1 MKNIPIGE
9 VLKEYGYINEDQ
21 LQTALA
27 EQKKDRSRRLGQH
40 LIDLGFITEKQ
51 MLKALSDK
59 LNEPI
64 VDLNTSHIE
73 VDAVAKIP
81 KALALKYDLIAITEQ
96 NGVLTVVTSDP
107 LNFYGIEDVRLVTG
121 LNLSIGLCEKA
132 EILKAIDYYYAEI
145 KAREAATAANQ
156 NVTSFEFNEEELF
169 NSETDD
175 TPIVK
180 LFNSLLSRGYNQNAS
195 DIHIEAYE
203 DKTMVRMRID
213 GMIVDYVQLA
223 KNLHASLIVRIKI
236 MANMDI
242 AEKRLPQDGH
252 FVTTIDGVKMNLRV
266 SIIPTSYGEK
276 AVLRFLNSNTTIM
289 HNKTYG
295 MIQENYEKICKMLE
309 MPHGIIYFTGPTG
322 SGKTTTLYMI
332 LETLAK
338 RQINI
343 STIEDPVEKN
353 IERCN
358 QMQINNMAGL
368 DFEMG
373 LRALLRQDPDV
384 ILVGE
389 TRDGETASI
398 SVRAA
403 ITGHLVLSSL
413 HTNDAISTIVRLE
426 DMGVEP
432 FMVANSLIGSISQRL
447 VKTICPH
454 CKEKISTTELDRSVL
469 GEDVKYIYK
478 GAGCHLCNHTGY
490 KGRTA
495 IHEVI
500 MIDKEVRKMISN
512 KIDIDDIYAYV
523 KTSQNLKTLRDQAID
538 YVKQGITTMDELYK
552 ITSYVD

>member
-64 VDLNTSHIE
+64 VDLNTSHSE

-96 NGVLTVVTSDP
+96 NGILTVVTSDP

-552 ITSYVD
+552 ITSYLD

>member
-64 VDLNTSHIE
+64 VDLSTSHIE

-447 VKTICPH
+447 VKTICPN
-454 CKEKISTTELDRSVL
+454 CKEKVSTTELDRSVL

-478 GAGCHLCNHTGY
+478 GAGCHVCNHTGY

-512 KIDIDDIYAYV
+512 KIDIDEIYAYV

-538 YVKQGITTMDELYK
+538 YVKEGITTMDELYK
-552 ITSYVD
+552 ITSYLD

>member
-454 CKEKISTTELDRSVL
+454 CKEKLATTELDRSIL

-500 MIDKEVRKMISN
+500 TIDKEVRKMISN
-512 KIDIDDIYAYV
+512 KIDIDEIYTYV
-523 KTSQNLKTLRDQAID
+523 KASQNLKTLRDQAID
-538 YVKQGITTMDELYK
+538 YVKEGITTMDELYK
-552 ITSYVD
+552 ITSYLD

>member
-27 EQKKDRSRRLGQH
+27 EQKKDRSRRLGQR

-358 QMQINNMAGL
+358 QIQINNMAGL

-552 ITSYVD
+552 ITSYLD

>member
-81 KALALKYDLIAITEQ
+81 KALALKYDLIVITEQ

-252 FVTTIDGVKMNLRV
+252 FVTTIDGIKMNLRV

-454 CKEKISTTELDRSVL
+454 CKEKLATTDIDRSVL

-500 MIDKEVRKMISN
+500 VIDKEVRKMISN
-512 KIDIDDIYAYV
+512 KIDIDEIYTYV
-523 KTSQNLKTLRDQAID
+523 KASQNLKTLRDQAID
-538 YVKQGITTMDELYK
+538 YVKEGITTMDELYK
-552 ITSYVD
+552 ITSYLD

>member
-64 VDLNTSHIE
+64 VDLSTSHIE

-81 KALALKYDLIAITEQ
+81 KALAIKYDLIAITEQ

-447 VKTICPH
+447 VKTICPN
-454 CKEKISTTELDRSVL
+454 CKEKVSTTELDRSVL

-512 KIDIDDIYAYV
+512 KIDIDEIYAYV

-538 YVKQGITTMDELYK
+538 YVKEGITTMDELYK
-552 ITSYVD
+552 ITSYLD

>member
-64 VDLNTSHIE
+64 GDLNTSHIE

-96 NGVLTVVTSDP
+96 NGILTVVTSDP

-552 ITSYVD
+552 ITSYLD

>member
-252 FVTTIDGVKMNLRV
+252 FVTTIDGIKMNLRV

-447 VKTICPH
+447 VKTICPN
-454 CKEKISTTELDRSVL
+454 CKEKVSTTELDRSVL
-469 GEDVKYIYK
+469 GQDVKYIYK
-478 GAGCHLCNHTGY
+478 GAGCHVCNHTGY

-500 MIDKEVRKMISN
+500 VIDKEVRKMISN

-523 KTSQNLKTLRDQAID
+523 KSSQDLKTLRDQAID

-552 ITSYVD
+552 ITSYLD

>member
-96 NGVLTVVTSDP
+96 NGILTVVTSDP

-552 ITSYVD
+552 ITSYLD

>member
-9 VLKEYGYINEDQ
+9 VLKEYGYISEDQ
-21 LQTALA
+21 LQVALA
-27 EQKKDRSRRLGQH
+27 EQKKDRSKRLGQH
-40 LIDLGFITEKQ
+40 LIDLGFISEKQ
-51 MLKALSDK
+51 MLMALSDK

-64 VDLNTSHIE
+64 VDLSTTNIE
-73 VDAVAKIP
+73 VEAVSRIP

-96 NGVLTVVTSDP
+96 NGVLTVITSDP
-107 LNFYGIEDVRLVTG
+107 LNFYGIEDIRQVTG
-121 LNLSIGLCEKA
+121 MNLSIGVCEKK

-145 KAREAATAANQ
+145 KAREAANVANQ

-180 LFNSLLSRGYNQNAS
+180 LFNSLLSRGYNSNAS

-236 MANMDI
+236 MSNMDI

-252 FVTTIDGVKMNLRV
+252 FVTTVDGIKMNLRV

-276 AVLRFLNSNTTIM
+276 AVLRFLNSNTSIR
-289 HNKTYG
+289 NDKTYG
-295 MIQENYEKICKMLE
+295 MIKENYEKVCKMLE

-338 RQINI
+338 RQVNI

-358 QMQINNMAGL
+358 QMQINTMAGL
-368 DFEMG
+368 TFEKG

-432 FMVANSLIGSISQRL
+432 FMVANSLVGSISQRL

-454 CKEKISTTELDRSVL
+454 CKEEINTTEMDRAVL
-469 GEDVKYIYK
+469 GQDVKKIYK

-495 IHEVI
+495 IHEVVVI
-500 MIDKEVRKMISN
+500 NKEVRKMISARVEL
-512 KIDIDDIYAYV
+512 DDIYEYV
-523 KTSQNLKTLRDQAID
+523 KKTQNLKTLRDQAVD

-552 ITSYVD
+552 ITSYLD

>member
-9 VLKEYGYINEDQ
+9 VLKEYGYISEDQ
-21 LQTALA
+21 LQTALT
-27 EQKKDRSRRLGQH
+27 EQKKDRSKRLGQH
-40 LIDLGFITEKQ
+40 LIDLGFISEKQ

-64 VDLNTSHIE
+64 VDLSTSRIE

-81 KALALKYDLIAITEQ
+81 KTLALKYDLIAITEQ

-145 KAREAATAANQ
+145 KAREAANVANQ

-169 NSETDD
+169 DSETDD

-180 LFNSLLSRGYNQNAS
+180 LFNSLLSRGYNSNAS
-195 DIHIEAYE
+195 DIHIEAFE

-252 FVTTIDGVKMNLRV
+252 FVTTVDGIKMNLRV
-266 SIIPTSYGEK
+266 SIIPTSFGEK

-289 HNKTYG
+289 NDRTYG
-295 MIQENYEKICKMLE
+295 MIKENYEKVCRMLE

-368 DFEMG
+368 TFEKG

-432 FMVANSLIGSISQRL
+432 FMVANSLVGSISQRL

-454 CKEKISTTELDRSVL
+454 CKEKLATTELDRKVL
-469 GEDVKYIYK
+469 GKDVTHVYK

-500 MIDKEVRKMISN
+500 VIDKDVRKMISN
-512 KIDIDDIYAYV
+512 RIDIEDIYQYV
-523 KTSQNLKTLRDQAID
+523 KASQNLKTLRDQAVD

-552 ITSYVD
+552 ITSYLD

>member
-252 FVTTIDGVKMNLRV
+252 FVTTIDGIKMNLRV

-454 CKEKISTTELDRSVL
+454 CKEKLATTDIDRSVL

-500 MIDKEVRKMISN
+500 VIDKEVRKMISN
-512 KIDIDDIYAYV
+512 KIDIDEIYTYV
-523 KTSQNLKTLRDQAID
+523 KASQNLKTLRDQAID
-538 YVKQGITTMDELYK
+538 YVKEGITTMDELYK
-552 ITSYVD
+552 ITSYLD

>member
-9 VLKEYGYINEDQ
+9 VLKEYGYISEDQ
-21 LQTALA
+21 LQIALG

-40 LIDLGFITEKQ
+40 LIDLGFISEKQ
-51 MLKALSDK
+51 MLMALSDK

-64 VDLNTSHIE
+64 VDLSTSRIE
-73 VDAVAKIP
+73 VEAVSKIP
-81 KALALKYDLIAITEQ
+81 KALALKYDLIAISEQ

-107 LNFYGIEDVRLVTG
+107 LNFYGIEDVRQVTG
-121 LNLSIGLCEKA
+121 MNVSIGLCEKK

-145 KAREAATAANQ
+145 KAREAANIANQ

-169 NSETDD
+169 DSETDD

-180 LFNSLLSRGYNQNAS
+180 LFNSLLSRGYNSNAS

-252 FVTTIDGVKMNLRV
+252 FVTTVDGIKMNLRV
-266 SIIPTSYGEK
+266 SIIPTSFGEK
-276 AVLRFLNSNTTIM
+276 AVLRFLNMNTAIM
-289 HNKTYG
+289 NDQTYG
-295 MIQENYEKICKMLE
+295 MVQENYEKVCKMLE

-338 RQINI
+338 RQVNI

-368 DFEMG
+368 TFERG
-373 LRALLRQDPDV
+373 LRALLRQDPDI

-432 FMVANSLIGSISQRL
+432 FMVANSLVGCISQRL

-454 CKEKISTTELDRSVL
+454 CKEEISTTELDRKVL
-469 GEDVKYIYK
+469 GEDVKHIYK

-500 MIDKEVRKMISN
+500 VIDKDVRKMISN
-512 KIDIDDIYAYV
+512 KIEIDDVYEYV
-523 KTSQNLKTLRDQAID
+523 KAKQKVKTLRDQAVD

-552 ITSYVD
+552 ITSYLD

>member
-1 MKNIPIGE
+1 
-9 VLKEYGYINEDQ
+9 
-21 LQTALA
+21 
-27 EQKKDRSRRLGQH
+27 
-40 LIDLGFITEKQ
+40 
-51 MLKALSDK
+51 
-59 LNEPI
+59 
-64 VDLNTSHIE
+64 
-73 VDAVAKIP
+73 
-81 KALALKYDLIAITEQ
+81 
-96 NGVLTVVTSDP
+96 
-107 LNFYGIEDVRLVTG
+107 
-121 LNLSIGLCEKA
+121 
-132 EILKAIDYYYAEI
+132 
-145 KAREAATAANQ
+145 
-156 NVTSFEFNEEELF
+156 
-169 NSETDD
+169 
-175 TPIVK
+175 
-180 LFNSLLSRGYNQNAS
+180 
-195 DIHIEAYE
+195 
-203 DKTMVRMRID
+203 
-213 GMIVDYVQLA
+213 
-223 KNLHASLIVRIKI
+223 
-236 MANMDI
+236 
-242 AEKRLPQDGH
+242 
-252 FVTTIDGVKMNLRV
+252 
-266 SIIPTSYGEK
+266 
-276 AVLRFLNSNTTIM
+276 
-289 HNKTYG
+289 
-295 MIQENYEKICKMLE
+295 
-309 MPHGIIYFTGPTG
+309 
-322 SGKTTTLYMI
+322 
-332 LETLAK
+332 
-338 RQINI
+338 
-343 STIEDPVEKN
+343 
-353 IERCN
+353 
-358 QMQINNMAGL
+358 
-368 DFEMG
+368 MG

-552 ITSYVD
+552 ITSYLD

>member
-9 VLKEYGYINEDQ
+9 VLKEYGYISEDQ
-21 LQTALA
+21 LQIALT
-27 EQKKDRSRRLGQH
+27 EQKKDRSKRLGQH
-40 LIDLGFITEKQ
+40 LIDLGFISEKQ

-64 VDLNTSHIE
+64 VDLSTSRIE

-81 KALALKYDLIAITEQ
+81 KTLALKYDLIAITEQ

-145 KAREAATAANQ
+145 KAREAANVANQ

-169 NSETDD
+169 DSETDD

-180 LFNSLLSRGYNQNAS
+180 LFNSLLSRGYNSNAS
-195 DIHIEAYE
+195 DIHIEAFE

-252 FVTTIDGVKMNLRV
+252 FVTTVDGIKMNLRV
-266 SIIPTSYGEK
+266 SIIPTSFGEK

-289 HNKTYG
+289 NNKTYG
-295 MIQENYEKICKMLE
+295 MIPENYEKVCKMLE

-338 RQINI
+338 RQVNI

-368 DFEMG
+368 TFEKG

-432 FMVANSLIGSISQRL
+432 FMVANSLVGSISQRL

-454 CKEKISTTELDRSVL
+454 CKEKLNTTELDRKVL
-469 GEDVKYIYK
+469 GKEVTHVYK

-500 MIDKEVRKMISN
+500 VIDKDVRKMISN
-512 KIDIDDIYAYV
+512 RIDIEDIYQYV
-523 KTSQNLKTLRDQAID
+523 KASQNLKTLRDQAVD

-552 ITSYVD
+552 ITSYLD